1 ILQCEVKHIR
11 MDLNLKDKVVV
22 VTGGAKGIGRA
33 VVLALAKEGAIPVVV
48 GRKQDDNNR
57 VVYVGK
63 ALGEDALANQ
73 AELSKPEDRAV
84 AIEENGDALGRMD
97 GVVMNSIHDDGV
109 GLLFSNYEKFVE
121 AVHKN

>member
-1 ILQCEVKHIR
+1 

-57 VVYVGK
+57 VVAEVK
-63 ALGEDALANQ
+63 ALGENALAIQ
-73 AELSKPEDRAV
+73 AELSKPEDCARA
-84 AIEENGDALGRMD
+84 IQETLDALGRID
-97 GVVMNSIHDDGV
+97 GLVNNAGHNDGV
-109 GLLFSNYEKFVE
+109 GLLSGNYEITE
-121 AVHKN
+121 LDPANDQRAS